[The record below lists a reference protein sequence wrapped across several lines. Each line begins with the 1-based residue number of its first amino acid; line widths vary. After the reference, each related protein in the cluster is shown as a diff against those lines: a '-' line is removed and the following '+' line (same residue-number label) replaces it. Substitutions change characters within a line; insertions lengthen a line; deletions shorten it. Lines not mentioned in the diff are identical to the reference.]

1 MINVIINVKRY
12 QDSGMENSIVI
23 KGISIPISKSMP
35 KEIISFKA
43 NGEKTGKLE
52 IYLKDN
58 SNLIEI
64 VKNIKNAKGL
74 SDDMINING
83 EYEDEQNRQTYKIE
97 TVKVENPK
105 GFKDGLFIAYQVGD
119 TTYNYFDRTEIHI
132 SQNNNVIGIMRKYEF
147 INKETK
153 ANYYYDT
160 INWKGINYYMYQVET
175 ASGFAYCIY
184 KEKTLISEYDYKN
197 AKLFKPAAIYAQD
210 NEDTA
215 LICILN
221 GIFLYRYVLSE
232 KRENQ
237 NSTKHIGGSEKEKEE
252 QNPNDPIPIEAKYIG
267 SVSLFQYD
275 QSIFQNKYDPQFVE
289 RQKTK

>member
-1 MINVIINVKRY
+1 MIINVKRY

-132 SQNNNVIGIMRKYEF
+132 SQNNNVIGVMRKYEF

-221 GIFLYRYVLSE
+221 GIFCIVMPYQ
-232 KRENQ
+232 K
-237 NSTKHIGGSEKEKEE
+237 KEKIKTV
-252 QNPNDPIPIEAKYIG
+252 QNILEVAKKKKKNKIQMT
-267 SVSLFQYD
+267 LFQ
-275 QSIFQNKYDPQFVE
+275 SKLNI
-289 RQKTK
+289 